1 MFFHAELLNDPRRR
15 GSTTNRNEEGD
26 GRGECDDRLD
36 MVCIHLVIC
45 LFFEV
50 RLPVSADTPSLSF
63 ALLGMPLH
71 RRMFV
76 WHLLLFLNLRCI
88 VLCKSYAEDSV
99 MTMET
104 RSTRLSEV
112 EQ

>member
-1 MFFHAELLNDPRRR
+1 MFFRAELLNDPRRR

-45 LFFEV
+45 LFFEA

-71 RRMFV
+71 RRMFCMAYASASQPSL
-76 WHLLLFLNLRCI
+76 HGALQI
-88 VLCKSYAEDSV
+88 LCG
-99 MTMET
+99 
-104 RSTRLSEV
+104 RLSDDNGNPLNSTF
-112 EQ
+112 